1 MTGTAMKNEDKEP
14 LSRKE
19 RLNRNLLIG
28 CMVLGGI
35 MGMVLALVETGNG
48 VKGMSMFSNSP
59 LPTGIALILAF
70 VWAVIVPG
78 IAWYWHRYAVDEQEA
93 HAYREGAY
101 YAFYAYAVGAPLW
114 WVLWRG
120 GLVPVPDGIIIYYI
134 TISVCGVVWLWKKY
148 R

>member
-1 MTGTAMKNEDKEP
+1 MMGMAMKNEDKAP
-14 LSRKE
+14 LSKKE

-35 MGMVLALVETGNG
+35 MGMTMGLVESQSGSDD
-48 VKGMSMFSNSP
+48 MALFSSAP
-59 LPTGIALILAF
+59 LPINIALILAF
-70 VWAVIVPG
+70 VWAVILPS
-78 IAWYWHRYAVDEQEA
+78 IAWYWHRYAIDEQER

-101 YAFYAYAVGAPLW
+101 YAFYAYIIGAPLW

-120 GLVPVPDGIIIYYI
+120 GLVPEPNGIIIYYVTLSI
-134 TISVCGVVWLWKKY
+134 CGVVWLWKKY